1 MKIHM
6 KKETP
11 QEFTTLHTEIGYR
24 GRAFTVRKDTL
35 KLPDG
40 RETVYD
46 IIDHP
51 GAVTIIPVDKAG
63 NIYFVRQFRPATG
76 EVLLELPAGTL
87 EKGEDPLECAQREI
101 QEETGFA
108 ATKFTS
114 LGAVWLAPGYS
125 TEYLH
130 FFLATDLYP
139 SRKEGDEDEFISVD
153 VIPYLKAL
161 EMAKS
166 GLIKDGK
173 SLAGLF
179 LIGDKMQENN
189 LNRLS

>member
-1 MKIHM
+1 MKNQ
-6 KKETP
+6 TP
-11 QEFTTLHTEIGYR
+11 LEFITLRSEIGYH

-40 RETVYD
+40 RETIYD

-51 GAVTIIPVDKAG
+51 GAVAIIPVDKDG

-87 EKGEDPLECAQREI
+87 EKGEDPLDCAAREI

-108 ATKFTS
+108 ARTFTP

-139 SRKEGDEDEFISVD
+139 SRMNADEDEFISVD
-153 VIPYLKAL
+153 EISYGKAV
-161 EMAKS
+161 EMARS

-179 LIGDKMQENN
+179 LLGDKMQEHN
-189 LNRLS
+189 LSL

>member
-1 MKIHM
+1 MKNQ
-6 KKETP
+6 TP
-11 QEFTTLHTEIGYR
+11 QEFIALHSEIGYR

-40 RETVYD
+40 RETIYD

-51 GAVTIIPVDKAG
+51 GAVTIIPVDKDG

-87 EKGEDPLECAQREI
+87 EKGEDPLDCAAREI

-108 ATKFTS
+108 ARKFTS

-130 FFLATDLYP
+130 FFLATDLY
-139 SRKEGDEDEFISVD
+139 SSSKAGDEDEFISLE
-153 VIPYLKAL
+153 VISYGKAV
-161 EMAKS
+161 EMAR
-166 GLIKDGK
+166 
-173 SLAGLF
+173 F
-179 LIGDKMQENN
+179 WFDKRRKEP
-189 LNRLS
+189 RRFVFDR

>member
-1 MKIHM
+1 M
-6 KKETP
+6 KKENP
-11 QEFTTLHTEIGYR
+11 LEFTTLHTEIGYQ

-40 RETVYD
+40 RVTIYD

-51 GAVTIIPVDKAG
+51 GAVTIIPVDTDG

-87 EKGEDPLECAQREI
+87 EKGEDPLECAAREI

-108 ATKFTS
+108 ARKFIS

-139 SRKEGDEDEFISVD
+139 SPKQGDEDEFISVD
-153 VIPYLKAL
+153 VIPYVKAL
-161 EMAKS
+161 EMARS

-179 LIGDKMQENN
+179 LIGNKMQERNS
-189 LNRLS
+189 NRLS